1 MAHGTPGALPSLRA
15 PHPGVGGWTKVEIR
29 RQELLMAI
37 YRNMVELQA
46 GIDRCRRLIDS
57 VLDESIDEAGLVR
70 LKEHLEGAHQD
81 SRLRNAL
88 REAIFVLDESR
99 KAFKSKQ
106 LENLRKR
113 LTRAL
118 AEN

>member
-1 MAHGTPGALPSLRA
+1 MA
-15 PHPGVGGWTKVEIR
+15 
-29 RQELLMAI
+29 
-37 YRNMVELQA
+37 ELQD
-46 GIDRCRRLIDS
+46 GIERCRLLFDS

-70 LKEHLEGAHQD
+70 LMEHLEGAHRD
-81 SRLRNAL
+81 SRLRDVL